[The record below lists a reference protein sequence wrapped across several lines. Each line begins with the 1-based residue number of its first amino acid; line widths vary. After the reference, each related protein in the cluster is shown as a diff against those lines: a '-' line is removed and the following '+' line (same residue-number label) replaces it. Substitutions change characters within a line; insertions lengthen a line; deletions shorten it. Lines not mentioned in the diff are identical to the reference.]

1 MYVLSTEEDDGTAT
15 MTISIADDDH
25 KFELWSDG
33 EDALVQYQESL
44 SWRGQVRVSEPDES
58 VYKALMTSDEM
69 MSLLDKWGVES
80 VRRAAPTP

>member
-33 EDALVQYQESL
+33 EEALVQYQESL

-69 MSLLDKWGVES
+69 MSLLDKWSVGS

>member
-25 KFELWSDG
+25 QFEVWSDG
-33 EDALVQYQESL
+33 GEALVQYQESL
-44 SWRGQVRVSEPDES
+44 TYRGSIEVSEPDES

-69 MSLLDKWGVES
+69 VSLLERWGVES

>member
-33 EDALVQYQESL
+33 NEALVQYQESL
-44 SWRGQVRVSEPDES
+44 SWRGQVRVIEPDER
-58 VYKALMTSDEM
+58 VYKALMTADEM